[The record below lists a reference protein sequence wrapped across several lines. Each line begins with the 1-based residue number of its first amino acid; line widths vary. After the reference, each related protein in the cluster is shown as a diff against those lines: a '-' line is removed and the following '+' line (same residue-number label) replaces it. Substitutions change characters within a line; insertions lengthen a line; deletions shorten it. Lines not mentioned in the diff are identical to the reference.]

1 MPILAKCTCGKA
13 VNVRDD
19 LAGKAVKCP
28 GCGNPIKVVASQ
40 GGQASAK
47 ATQAAPQQ
55 RVAVPA
61 APKAALDDLFSEEGF
76 DRHVAQVCPV
86 CRVEMQ
92 AGAVLCTKCGYN
104 KQTGER
110 LESHKTA
117 GVDISHGEVFL
128 QKAGKD
134 MDVETAMQAKMAN
147 AGMPWWVLALILF
160 FIVSA
165 VSIAVVAINVAR
177 RVDGEGSFNA
187 MATFLV
193 LGFGAVQT
201 VALGAY
207 LVILVKAFKQS
218 IKEGLLTMFVPLYI
232 LYFVFKNFKDTWRPF
247 AAYILLSCIAGGL
260 IFGAIRAGL

>member
-1 MPILAKCTCGKA
+1 MPILVKCTCGKA

-28 GCGNPIKVVASQ
+28 GCGNPIKVVAAAPT
-40 GGQASAK
+40 GQASAK

-55 RVAVPA
+55 RAA
-61 APKAALDDLFSEEGF
+61 APKAELDDLFSQEGF

-92 AGAVLCTKCGYN
+92 AGAVMCTKCGYN

-110 LESHKTA
+110 FEAHKTA
-117 GVDISHGEVFL
+117 GVDISHGEVAL
-128 QKAGKD
+128 QKAGRD
-134 MDVETAMQAKMAN
+134 LDHETELQAKMAS
-147 AGMPWWVLALILF
+147 AGMPWWVMALILF

-165 VSIAVVAINVAR
+165 VSIAVIAINVAR

-201 VALGAY
+201 VALGLY
-207 LVILVKAFKQS
+207 LVIIVKAFKQS
-218 IKEGLLTMFVPLYI
+218 VKEGLLTMFVPLYV
-232 LYFVFKNFKDTWRPF
+232 LYFVYKNFADTWRPF
-247 AAYILLSCIAGGL
+247 AAYFVLSCIGGGL
-260 IFGAIRAGL
+260 YAAALKAGL